1 VEAPFLLIFRVL
13 GRDCLIFLA
22 LEELQNE
29 VDVFL
34 TLEKL

>member
-13 GRDCLIFLA
+13 DRNRLVFLA

>member
-13 GRDCLIFLA
+13 GRDCFIFLA
-22 LEELQNE
+22 LEELQDE
-29 VDVFL
+29 VYVIL

>member
-13 GRDCLIFLA
+13 GRNFLVFLA

-29 VDVFL
+29 VDVIL